1 MPEGPSHN
9 HPKPILYGRVE
20 NVRPVEISDGD
31 HLYHVVRES
40 EPLIY
45 YLERLLNQVVSG
57 EIGGHYSEHDRQC
70 IISVLEDE
78 LDRARRWSRYRLW
91 SINDVTEMQ
100 NALSS
105 LEPFYV
111 NEDEEISQGMTLDE
125 WQAWT
130 DQLIRES
137 QQAEDRP

>member
-40 EPLIY
+40 DPLIY
-45 YLERLLNQVVSG
+45 YLERLLNQVVSS
-57 EIGGHYSEHDRQC
+57 EIGGHHSEHDRQC